1 MIEAVS
7 IIFTLAVI
15 FGVINYKF
23 IKLPFSIGVFLMGI
37 LFALIIWA
45 STSVFPEFHSFF
57 AKLINDVDFKSVLL
71 DGLLGFLLFAGAMH
85 VNLKELDCSKWAVLL
100 FSTVGVLI
108 TAAISG
114 LAVFGIAILL
124 GVDLPFIY
132 ALLFGALIAP
142 TDPVAV
148 LSILGNSSLS
158 ESIKVKFEGESL
170 FNDGVG
176 VILFSGI
183 FLVIHSMTSN
193 TTEIASEIG
202 FLLLEEIGGGIS
214 FGLTL
219 GFIGYK
225 VMLWVKENEQL
236 ATMVS
241 LAVVVGGYVISLLLH
256 ISGPLA
262 MVVAGLLIGQKIHL
276 DDACDPIQKSVAD
289 FWKHIDNV
297 LNAIVFFSIGLLLHL
312 IDFEMNAI
320 ILGLSAIVVVLIAR
334 FISIY
339 IPFSLLEDKSEK
351 RNKAIKILTWGGLRG
366 GVSIALAI
374 GISDMDY
381 GKTILLITF
390 CVVCFSIVVQGLTV
404 GKVYKKLF
412 K

>member
-193 TTEIASEIG
+193 TAEIASEIG